1 MNKKI
6 IGIVIGVVIII
17 AIAAGLFILKPWATD
32 DTTPGTDTTTQDNSE
47 IAEDLDDYIPDMDKE
62 EIEDTLDQ
70 EMSDAQL
77 DAFNDAISNARL
89 PEDTE
94 VNEDGNLYIV
104 DDGIEKEIDHPHQD
118 IIDMTDEEAQD
129 RLDEIKQQLGDMM
142 NDGNPSEEDGN
153 DAGNIEI
160 DVPSNNEGNQGE
172 NQETN
177 QGTTTPENNG
187 PTGEK
192 PAGATVW
199 DQEFY
204 DSLTDEQKIDYESHD
219 DDYRQHMQENLEI
232 ARKWEEQGFEPI
244 TGG

>member
-1 MNKKI
+1 MNKKL
-6 IGIVIGVVIII
+6 IGIAVAIVAIV
-17 AIAAGLFILKPWATD
+17 AIAAGLFILKPWAGND
-32 DTTPGTDTTTQDNSE
+32 NTPENIPTQDNSE

-89 PEDTE
+89 PEDTG

-142 NDGNPSEEDGN
+142 DDGNPSEEDGN

-160 DVPSNNEGNQGE
+160 DVPSNPDGNQGT
-172 NQETN
+172 NQGGN

-204 DSLTDEQKIDYESHD
+204 NSLTDEQKMDYESHD

-232 ARKWEEQGFEPI
+232 ARQWEEQGFEPI

>member
-6 IGIVIGVVIII
+6 IGIVIGLLVVVAIII
-17 AIAAGLFILKPWATD
+17 GLFVLKSWA
-32 DTTPGTDTTTQDNSE
+32 PSGQEEGNQVDNSE
-47 IAEDLDDYIPDMDKE
+47 LADGLDDYIPDMDKE
-62 EIEDTLDQ
+62 EIEDTLDD
-70 EMSDAQL
+70 ELTDAQL
-77 DAFNDAISNARL
+77 DAFNDALANAKL
-89 PEDTE
+89 PEDTG

-142 NDGNPSEEDGN
+142 DDGNPSEEDGN

-160 DVPSNNEGNQGE
+160 DVPSNPDGNQGT
-172 NQETN
+172 NQSGN

-204 DSLTDEQKIDYESHD
+204 DSLTDEQKMDYESHD

-232 ARKWEEQGFEPI
+232 ARQWEEQGFEPI